1 MKRAKIVS
9 LLLAA
14 LLALLPLSALAE
26 EAFDYG
32 HVTDPWCPPGLQ
44 RMTQAT
50 TTTDIIARDC
60 WPYSAVACL
69 DVEMACGC
77 YYPGGSAFLVAED
90 CLMTAGHMLV
100 CLTHGQPVT
109 YLCASFGYMKGD
121 GEPDSYLYRY
131 ETTSPAYWYNSR
143 VLTASGREGWDYG
156 YVGVPAEAGQTVG
169 HFGLSVRSD
178 EELTDL
184 PIEVVGYP
192 GGTFAPRAGNA
203 RPESEQVLR
212 HWASTG
218 SGHSGSP
225 VFDADGYVVAV
236 HNTHTVN
243 GENVSLWCSGARI
256 TQNLIDEMYSR
267 GFFQ

>member
-1 MKRAKIVS
+1 MRRAKIVS
-9 LLLAA
+9 VLLAA
-14 LLALLPLSALAE
+14 LLALLPLCALAE

-32 HVTDPWCPPGLQ
+32 HVTDPYCPPGFQ
-44 RMTQAT
+44 RIDEVET
-50 TTTDIIARDC
+50 TEGIPSDC

-77 YYPGGSAFLVAED
+77 SYPGGSAFLVAED

-109 YLCASFGYMKGD
+109 HLRASFGYMKRD
-121 GEPDSYLYRY
+121 GEPDSYLYQY
-131 ETTSPAYWYNSR
+131 EATSPVYRYNSR
-143 VLTASGREGWDYG
+143 VLNPIDRSGWDYG
-156 YVGVPAEAGQTVG
+156 YVRVPVEAGLTVG

-192 GGTFAPRAGNA
+192 GGTFAPLTSNA
-203 RPESEQVLR
+203 RPENERVLR

-218 SGHSGSP
+218 PGHSGSP

-236 HNTHTVN
+236 HNSHTITDPTTT
-243 GENVSLWCSGARI
+243 LWCSGARI
-256 TQNLIDEMYSR
+256 TQDIIDEMRSR